1 MKKIIRFIEVHSL
14 TFFNL
19 INLLLIPILLML
31 DYDSDMII
39 INLLFVFSFWH
50 YIKKLIYHKL
60 LVVKS

>member
-19 INLLLIPILLML
+19 LNLLLIPILLML

-39 INLLFVFSFWH
+39 INIDIFAGKYCCAIMH
-50 YIKKLIYHKL
+50 II
-60 LVVKS
+60 